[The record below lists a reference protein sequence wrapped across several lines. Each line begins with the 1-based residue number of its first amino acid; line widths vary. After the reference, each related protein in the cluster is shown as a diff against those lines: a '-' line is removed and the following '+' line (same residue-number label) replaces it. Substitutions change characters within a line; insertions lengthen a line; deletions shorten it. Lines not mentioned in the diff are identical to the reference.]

1 MSKFLNYNGKYL
13 KYKNKYLKLKAMF
26 KIQQNGGSK
35 DYVVGINYEGGKII
49 KHILSNPKCV
59 AYANC
64 QIAMDAP
71 YHTIPRVA
79 DETIRSM
86 GRSES
91 QFKGYDEDKLRA
103 KLKDIFTFI
112 KDTYKDIRIVIQ
124 IARGR
129 AAEATFNE
137 VIKPV
142 LDNMNITDVEFVNG
156 YRSQNY
162 YTTLKTTEFVF
173 VNYGMF
179 AELSDDIDVNVG
191 EICNPVITYDI
202 NTYNHKDGF
211 TYGEETHFDRDEK
224 NILNH
229 FGDIK
234 KLKLFGIND
243 DMAFITPDK
252 YDKAHIVELV
262 KKID

>member
-1 MSKFLNYNGKYL
+1 MFYAKYI
-13 KYKNKYLKLKAMF
+13 KYKNKYLELKRIF
-26 KIQQNGGSK
+26 KILQKGGSK
-35 DYVVGINYEGGKII
+35 DFVVGINYEGGKII
-49 KHILSNPKCV
+49 KHILSNPNCI

-71 YHTIPRVA
+71 YHTTPRVA
-79 DETIRSM
+79 DESIRSM

-112 KDTYKDIRIVIQ
+112 KDKYKDIRIVIQ

-129 AAEATFNE
+129 AADSTFNE

-142 LDNMNITDVEFVNG
+142 LDNMSIVNFEWLRG
-156 YRSQNY
+156 YRSSDY
-162 YTTLKTTEFVF
+162 YTTLKTTNFVF

-179 AELSDDIDVNVG
+179 AELSDDIDVSVG
-191 EICNPVITYDI
+191 EICNPVITYDV
-202 NTYNHKDGF
+202 NNYNDSDGF
-211 TYGEETHFDRDEK
+211 TYDGETHFDRDPK

-229 FGDIK
+229 FDDIK

-243 DMAFITPDK
+243 GMAFITPDVYRK
-252 YDKAHIVELV
+252 ELVMELV
-262 KKID
+262 KKLIKYI